1 MKETVLLTGGAG
13 FIGSHIAV
21 ELLQRDY
28 DVVIADDLSNSSP
41 DVPERIEKITGRAPV
56 FYRMDVS
63 DRQALDRVFRAHD
76 IAAAVH
82 LAGYKAVGESVQK
95 PLAYY
100 RNNLDTT
107 LALLEVMADHGVH
120 RLIFSSSATV
130 YGNAEAPVGGF
141 VRDRLLGRE
150 NTDVDI
156 EVHGLTPQQLEEILD
171 GLGGRLEM
179 GASFGIYG
187 LKGYGLDIAMPR
199 RERAIGRGHRDFD
212 VTVDPFLGTEQAA
225 RRRDFTINAL
235 MEDVLTGRVLDHFHG
250 VRDLRRGVLRH
261 VDDRTFPEDPLRVLR
276 GAQFAARFGF
286 TAAPETIA
294 LCRGIDLSALPPER
308 VEGELRKALLQ
319 AERPSLFFE
328 TLRDMGQLSHWFPE
342 VEALMGVPQEPRF
355 HREGDVWTH
364 TMLVLDQAAALRSRA
379 RQPFPFMLAALCH
392 DLGKPAATEY
402 VRGRIHAYDHESAG
416 VPLADALVRR
426 IVGEKA
432 AAAYVRNMVQLHMK
446 PNALVGADA
455 SVKAS
460 NRMFDQSLEPED
472 LILLASADGRG
483 THSLWPW
490 EDTEPWL
497 RQRLALYRELMA
509 RPQVTGAD
517 LIAAGLTP
525 DSRFRELLAYAH
537 KLHLAAVTHDSALKQ
552 TLAYARKL
560 KQPGVTEN

>member
-1 MKETVLLTGGAG
+1 M
-13 FIGSHIAV
+13 
-21 ELLQRDY
+21 
-28 DVVIADDLSNSSP
+28 
-41 DVPERIEKITGRAPV
+41 
-56 FYRMDVS
+56 
-63 DRQALDRVFRAHD
+63 
-76 IAAAVH
+76 
-82 LAGYKAVGESVQK
+82 
-95 PLAYY
+95 
-100 RNNLDTT
+100 
-107 LALLEVMADHGVH
+107 
-120 RLIFSSSATV
+120 
-130 YGNAEAPVGGF
+130 
-141 VRDRLLGRE
+141 
-150 NTDVDI
+150 DI
-156 EVHGLTPQQLEEILD
+156 EVHGLTPSQLEEILD

-261 VDDRTFPEDPLRVLR
+261 VNDASFGEDPLRVLR

-286 TAAPETIA
+286 TAASETIA

-342 VEALMGVPQEPRF
+342 VEALIGVPQEPRF

-364 TMLVLDQAAALRSRA
+364 TMLVLDHAAALRSRA

-426 IVGEKA
+426 IVGDKA

-455 SVKAS
+455 SIKAS
-460 NRMFDQSLEPED
+460 NRMFDRSIEPED

-537 KLHLAAVTHDSALKQ
+537 KLHLAAVPRDSALKQ

-560 KQPGVTEN
+560 RVTEN

>member
-1 MKETVLLTGGAG
+1 MTRDRETARRIAQEVQPLGG
-13 FIGSHIAV
+13 
-21 ELLQRDY
+21 
-28 DVVIADDLSNSSP
+28 
-41 DVPERIEKITGRAPV
+41 
-56 FYRMDVS
+56 
-63 DRQALDRVFRAHD
+63 
-76 IAAAVH
+76 
-82 LAGYKAVGESVQK
+82 SV
-95 PLAYY
+95 YY
-100 RNNLDTT
+100 
-107 LALLEVMADHGVH
+107 
-120 RLIFSSSATV
+120 
-130 YGNAEAPVGGF
+130 VGGC

-150 NTDVDI
+150 SKDLDI
-156 EVHGLTPQQLEEILD
+156 EVHGVTPQQLEIVLD
-171 GLGGRLEM
+171 QMGGRRTV
-179 GASFGIYG
+179 GASFGVYG
-187 LKGYGLDIAMPR
+187 LAGCGLDIAMPR
-199 RERAIGRGHRDFD
+199 RETTVGRGHRDFT
-212 VTVDPFLGTEQAA
+212 VEVDPWLGPERAA
-225 RRRDFTINAL
+225 RRRDFTVNAL
-235 MEDVLTGRVLDHFHG
+235 MEDVLTGQVLDFFG
-250 VRDLRRGVLRH
+250 GREDLRRGLLRH
-261 VDDRTFPEDPLRVLR
+261 VDDHSFPEDPLRVLR

-286 TAAPETIA
+286 TVAEETVA
-294 LCRGIDLSALPPER
+294 LCRTMDLSALSRER

-426 IVGEKA
+426 IVGDKA

-537 KLHLAAVTHDSALKQ
+537 KLHLAAVPRDSALKQ

-560 KQPGVTEN
+560 RVTEN